1 MTIER
6 SDVDLAV
13 EPMRPDASLGELFSE
28 MTQNL
33 GTLLRQEVELAKTE
47 AKGQATAAGNAAAM
61 LVVGAVAAVLALA
74 FLSAGLAWLLDNVMG
89 SALAFALVGAA
100 WVVIAAVLVAVGRH
114 RLSEIKTLPETKQSI
129 KEDVEWA
136 KAQKS

>member
-33 GTLLRQEVELAKTE
+33 GTLLRQEVELAKTQRE
-47 AKGQATAAGNAAAM
+47 ALQQ
-61 LVVGAVAAVLALA
+61 
-74 FLSAGLAWLLDNVMG
+74 LL
-89 SALAFALVGAA
+89 
-100 WVVIAAVLVAVGRH
+100 R
-114 RLSEIKTLPETKQSI
+114 
-129 KEDVEWA
+129 
-136 KAQKS
+136 